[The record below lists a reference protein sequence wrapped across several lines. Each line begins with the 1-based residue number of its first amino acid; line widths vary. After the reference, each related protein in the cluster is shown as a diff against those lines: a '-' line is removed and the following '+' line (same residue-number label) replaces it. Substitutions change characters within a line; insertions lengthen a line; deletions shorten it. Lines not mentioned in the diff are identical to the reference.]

1 MSIGPTKILR
11 LRLWTTRKK
20 KKKCSYMTAY
30 CVNHSLKI
38 NTTGISSSLLSVI
51 SCWSTCAAL

>member
-1 MSIGPTKILR
+1 
-11 LRLWTTRKK
+11 
-20 KKKCSYMTAY
+20 MTAY